1 MFKFLQWAWETLSW
15 VEGVW
20 FTVWI
25 ILLYYAKV
33 AIDNKFK
40 KK

>member
-1 MFKFLQWAWETLSW
+1 MFKFLQRAWETLSW
-15 VEGVW
+15 VDGVW

>member
-1 MFKFLQWAWETLSW
+1 MFKFLQWALETLSW
-15 VEGVW
+15 VDGVW

>member
-1 MFKFLQWAWETLSW
+1 MFKFLEWAWETLSW
-15 VEGVW
+15 VDGVW

-25 ILLYYAKV
+25 ILLYYDKV

>member
-15 VEGVW
+15 VDGVW

-33 AIDNKFK
+33 AINNKFK

>member
-15 VEGVW
+15 VDGLW
-20 FTVWI
+20 FTIWI

-33 AIDNKFK
+33 AINNKFK

>member
-1 MFKFLQWAWETLSW
+1 MFKFLQWAWETLSG
-15 VEGVW
+15 VDGVW

>member
-15 VEGVW
+15 VDGGW

>member
-15 VEGVW
+15 VDGAL
-20 FTVWI
+20 FTLWI
-25 ILLYYAKV
+25 IILYYAKV

>member
-15 VEGVW
+15 VDGVW

-33 AIDNKFK
+33 AIYNKFK

>member
-15 VEGVW
+15 VDGFL
-20 FTVWI
+20 FTIWI
-25 ILLYYAKV
+25 IILYYAYA
-33 AIDNKFK
+33 AINSNFK

>member
-1 MFKFLQWAWETLSW
+1 MFKFLQWAWEKLSR
-15 VEGVW
+15 VDGVW

>member
-1 MFKFLQWAWETLSW
+1 MFKFLQWAWENLSW
-15 VEGVW
+15 WDGIW